1 MKFSTPTLLAILATS
16 AVVGA
21 APATVTEPMTAGLI
35 KKSDISDALSIIEE
49 LGQLNQKRSFVEDEN
64 ELFEL
69 SKRADSLLGQLITTL
84 TNSGIIGDVWH
95 FLTTDSQLRTT
106 LLNVTKKAI
115 SAGITY
121 GPSVIKAI
129 YNSGYIQ
136 KFFNLIYTDSA
147 LRSTLFSVA
156 KTIFSSGLN
165 LLKAF
170 LSTRSDATTAAGSAA
185 TAKRED
191 VGAMEN
197 LEAREMLDF
206 DSELYYDKRDALDVA
221 QSVYTAI
228 KNTGIVQGLV
238 SKAMADPTATISYLT
253 SALKTGL
260 VVTEDIY
267 NWSKNSGLLDSA
279 INFLKTD
286 GLTYGKSIAS
296 FIGNLIVNGQASVSD
311 VDNASTASATTTATT
326 AAATGA
332 AATGAGASGA
342 GAGAAAATPTTLVS
356 SRLY

>member
-21 APATVTEPMTAGLI
+21 APATVTEPTSNGLI

-49 LGQLNQKRSFVEDEN
+49 LGQLNQKRAFIEDEN
-64 ELFEL
+64 DLFEL
-69 SKRADSLLGQLITTL
+69 SKREDSLLAQLLTTL

-95 FLTTDSQLRTT
+95 FLTTDSELRTT
-106 LLNVTKKAI
+106 LLNVTKKAF
-115 SAGITY
+115 SAAITY

-136 KFFNLIYTDSA
+136 KFFNLISTDSA

-170 LSTRSDATTAAGSAA
+170 LGSRSGATTAAGSAA
-185 TAKRED
+185 TYKRED
-191 VGAMEN
+191 VGANEN
-197 LEAREMLDF
+197 MEAREVLDF
-206 DSELYYDKRDALDVA
+206 DPELYYDKRDALDVA

-238 SKAMADPTATISYLT
+238 SKALADPSATISYLT

-279 INFLKTD
+279 LNFIRTD
-286 GLTYGKSIAS
+286 GATYGKSIAT
-296 FIGNLIVNGQASVSD
+296 FIGNLIVNGKASVSD
-311 VDNASTASATTTATT
+311 VDNASTPSATVTPSTAPTPS
-326 AAATGA
+326 GA
-332 AATGAGASGA
+332 A
-342 GAGAAAATPTTLVS
+342 AAAATPTTLVT